1 MRILLVHNYYRGGA
15 PGGEDIVFDAERRL
29 LETAGYEV
37 RTYTRRNDEMDE
49 HSRVDQLATV
59 TSLMG
64 RGRTRG
70 DLAALFKAWRPDI
83 VHVHNTFP
91 LISRAIF
98 DVCSKFEIP
107 SVQTVH
113 NYRWVCAAATHLRD
127 GRICTECD
135 ASNLMPAIKHRCY
148 RGSLAGSIAV
158 AAAIRGE
165 FAQRARGG
173 GATRYLALTQ
183 FAADRLQASGV
194 DAARIRI
201 RPNFIEQST
210 GAANSSASHES
221 YAVFT
226 GKLAI
231 EKGLRTL
238 LMAWRDLADI
248 PLVIVGDGPL
258 RAELEAYAR
267 EHKLRQVSFVG
278 LKSREETRR
287 LVADAALQVVPS
299 EWFEGMPMVVLEAWS
314 AGTPVI
320 ASAIGGLA
328 EMIGNDER
336 GLSFRTQDSE
346 SLVRQVRHLWGDTE
360 RRNELVAAGRDQIA
374 RHHTP
379 EAGLRSLNAIYA
391 ELVT

>member
-1 MRILLVHNYYRGGA
+1 
-15 PGGEDIVFDAERRL
+15 
-29 LETAGYEV
+29 
-37 RTYTRRNDEMDE
+37 
-49 HSRVDQLATV
+49 
-59 TSLMG
+59 
-64 RGRTRG
+64 
-70 DLAALFKAWRPDI
+70 
-83 VHVHNTFP
+83 
-91 LISRAIF
+91 
-98 DVCSKFEIP
+98 
-107 SVQTVH
+107 
-113 NYRWVCAAATHLRD
+113 
-127 GRICTECD
+127 
-135 ASNLMPAIKHRCY
+135 
-148 RGSLAGSIAV
+148 
-158 AAAIRGE
+158 
-165 FAQRARGG
+165 
-173 GATRYLALTQ
+173 
-183 FAADRLQASGV
+183 
-194 DAARIRI
+194 
-201 RPNFIEQST
+201 
-210 GAANSSASHES
+210 
-221 YAVFT
+221 
-226 GKLAI
+226 LAI

-267 EHKLRQVSFVG
+267 DHKLHQVTFVG

-336 GLSFRTQDSE
+336 GLSFRTQDSG
-346 SLVRQVRHLWGDTE
+346 SLVRQVRHLWRDTE
-360 RRNELVAAGRDQIA
+360 RRNELAAAGRDQIA